1 MEEYDCTRNLFFA
14 KRFGE
19 KFTQN
24 YADVYAEVP
33 GTNVIVE
40 FEKLTDDQVMELLAS
55 LKEVVGP
62 GDRLCLLNIAFV
74 LPTNELI
81 EKWAPTLQPIL
92 ETHKI
97 DDHKLPLGTVIST
110 FFRQAEE
117 TWSSPGYVLL
127 RSGNSVNS
135 VRTDYQASQVVPWQ
149 SHFLRAMLLRQ
160 IRDCSNPIYVA
171 SRAREAARIA
181 RDNRTMA

>member
-1 MEEYDCTRNLFFA
+1 MEFYCTRNLFFA

-24 YADVYAEVP
+24 YADIYAEMP

-40 FEKLTDDQVMELLAS
+40 FENHSDNQVMELLAG

-62 GDRLCLLNIAFV
+62 SDSLCLLNIAFV

-92 ETHKI
+92 ENHTI
-97 DDHKLPLGTVIST
+97 DGHKLPLGTVIST

-117 TWSSPGYVLL
+117 TWSSPGYALL
-127 RSGNSVNS
+127 RSDYRVDS
-135 VRTDYQASQVVPWQ
+135 VRTDYQGSQVVPWQ
-149 SHFLRAMLLRQ
+149 SHFLRAMLLRE

-171 SRAREAARIA
+171 SRAKVAARIA
-181 RDNRTMA
+181 REK

>member
-1 MEEYDCTRNLFFA
+1 MEEFDTTRNLFFV

-19 KFTQN
+19 RFTQN
-24 YADVYAEVP
+24 YADIYAEVP

-40 FEKLTDDQVMELLAS
+40 FEKLSDDQVMERLAS

-62 GDRLCLLNIAFV
+62 GDRLCLLNVAFV

-81 EKWAPTLQPIL
+81 EKWAPTLRPIL
-92 ETHKI
+92 ETHTI
-97 DDHKLPLGTVIST
+97 EGHKLPLGTVIST
-110 FFRQAEE
+110 LFRQAEE
-117 TWSSPGYVLL
+117 TWSSPGYALL
-127 RSGNSVNS
+127 RSDSRVDS
-135 VRTDYQASQVVPWQ
+135 VRTDYQASKVVPWQ

-160 IRDCSNPIYVA
+160 IEDCSNPIYVA

-181 RDNRTMA
+181 RDK